1 MANQFLHIRRDGLVE
16 HVTLNR
22 PEVRNA
28 FNEHVIAEL
37 TAWAEE
43 ARAAGQRGEVRVVVL
58 AGAGKMFCAGA
69 DVNWM
74 SKTVDYSRD
83 ENLVRAVWKRER

>member
-1 MANQFLHIRRDGLVE
+1 MGYQFLDSRRDGPVE
-16 HVTLNR
+16 RLTLNR

-28 FNEHVIAEL
+28 FNEEMIAEL
-37 TAWAEE
+37 TAWAE
-43 ARAAGQRGEVRVVVL
+43 ATRAAGQRGDIRSVVL

-74 SKTVDYSRD
+74 SKTVRY
-83 ENLVRAVWKRER
+83 